1 MVILFVALG
10 LVMVF
15 RTGNSHPMRSATWV
29 KANPRDISERRAR
42 VGGAVLLEH
51 LVTIAATA
59 TVAGLAT
66 KHGGNEQWSLL
77 NGKYYGG

>member
-1 MVILFVALG
+1 V
-10 LVMVF
+10 
-15 RTGNSHPMRSATWV
+15 
-29 KANPRDISERRAR
+29 
-42 VGGAVLLEH
+42 
-51 LVTIAATA
+51 